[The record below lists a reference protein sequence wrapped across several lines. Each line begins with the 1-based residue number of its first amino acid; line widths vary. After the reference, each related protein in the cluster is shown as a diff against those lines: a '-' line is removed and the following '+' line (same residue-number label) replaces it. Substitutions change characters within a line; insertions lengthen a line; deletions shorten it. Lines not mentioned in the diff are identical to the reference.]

1 MHANANTALA
11 SLPSPGTIQAALQVK
26 KTSDNSDPATEATA
40 RRTYAPDVRRIV
52 AKGRGDDVLP
62 QVLASADPRPMFDV
76 EYSNCQVAMTSS
88 TAQN

>member
-1 MHANANTALA
+1 M
-11 SLPSPGTIQAALQVK
+11 
-26 KTSDNSDPATEATA
+26 
-40 RRTYAPDVRRIV
+40 V